1 MIHGNVKGLY
11 YVPESIAGESGKYIY
26 DELTNTAF
34 KIDGI
39 TLRGKKIHSYEYGCK
54 VLGQNQEKN
63 LNESEYLLTTESEA
77 VTVNG
82 ETYYAPNLEGFNAL
96 TTKAEYYDE
105 DGNVTEVGISL
116 HMNQQV
122 LNTIQDGD
130 TTYTWYDYS
139 NKIWANIKTTANDY
153 EAWWVWIP
161 RYAYK
166 IEGTLASEID
176 IIYVDLDGNPLDK
189 EKYGETLPEGYIVHP
204 AFNQGKALK
213 GIWVSKYKPS
223 YGKYKEDDLEMT
235 NQVSIPDMDGFD
247 SQNTYLI
254 KYSEDG
260 STVESETKL
269 ADVTDLS
276 NFNSDGKWYNYEN
289 KIWANVK
296 TVANNLES
304 FWVWIP
310 RYAYR
315 LPDNPNDDTEIIFID
330 TNNRPLDTEKYGQ
343 SLPEDFIVHPAFT
356 QDTTQDG
363 EPLTGIWVSKY
374 KPSHV
379 NDTSDDLELTN
390 VVLEP
395 DLSGFDEE
403 NTYLIKYS
411 ENGTQESETKLA
423 DVTDL
428 SSFNSDGKWYN
439 YENKIWANVKT
450 VANGLESF
458 WVWIPRYA
466 YKLPSNPNDDTE
478 IIFVDTNNR
487 PLEPQKYGSTL
498 PLGFTVHPAFNQD
511 TDSGGSPLSGIWVSK
526 YKPSKVGN

>member
-1 MIHGNVKGLY
+1 MILGNVKGLY

-122 LNTIQDGD
+122 INAIQDGD

-166 IEGTLASEID
+166 IEGTSASEID

-247 SQNTYLI
+247 
-254 KYSEDG
+254 K
-260 STVESETKL
+260 
-269 ADVTDLS
+269 
-276 NFNSDGKWYNYEN
+276 
-289 KIWANVK
+289 
-296 TVANNLES
+296 
-304 FWVWIP
+304 
-310 RYAYR
+310 
-315 LPDNPNDDTEIIFID
+315 
-330 TNNRPLDTEKYGQ
+330 
-343 SLPEDFIVHPAFT
+343 
-356 QDTTQDG
+356 
-363 EPLTGIWVSKY
+363 
-374 KPSHV
+374 
-379 NDTSDDLELTN
+379 
-390 VVLEP
+390 
-395 DLSGFDEE
+395 E
-403 NTYLIKYS
+403 NTYL
-411 ENGTQESETKLA
+411 
-423 DVTDL
+423 
-428 SSFNSDGKWYN
+428 
-439 YENKIWANVKT
+439 NKI
-450 VANGLESF
+450 S
-458 WVWIPRYA
+458 RC
-466 YKLPSNPNDDTE
+466 
-478 IIFVDTNNR
+478 NR
-487 PLEPQKYGSTL
+487 FIKFQFRWKM
-498 PLGFTVHPAFNQD
+498 V
-511 TDSGGSPLSGIWVSK
+511 
-526 YKPSKVGN
+526 